1 MHIFIQIYIKSSNN
15 ANIPPCVYSIIMR
28 ENHEELIASH
38 IIFCYVLPHSYFKT
52 LHGKL
57 NNYAKI
63 LRVIWGNYCI
73 KRHKTRTLRY
83 LVRNVQIIKILQYKF
98 WRLRSLYGTQI
109 SKYKTRIDVLSIYS
123 KHPISHLPIFDLE

>member
-1 MHIFIQIYIKSSNN
+1 MRIFNYYARK
-15 ANIPPCVYSIIMR
+15 PR
-28 ENHEELIASH
+28 GTIASH

-63 LRVIWGNYCI
+63 LSVIGGNCSI

-98 WRLRSLYGTQI
+98 
-109 SKYKTRIDVLSIYS
+109 
-123 KHPISHLPIFDLE
+123 